1 MADFSIRLTTPLAA
15 EIAFDRLIDWERHS
29 AAIPLTTL
37 TYEGAT
43 RMGQLFV
50 ARTALGPLGFDD
62 VMVVELLRRPS
73 GGVPGLVEI
82 SKHGR
87 VLGGTVAWTVD
98 PTPQGSV
105 IEWRQ
110 RLVIGWLPGVLDP
123 VVGWIGK
130 LAYGIGLR
138 RILGQPIS
146 LRS

>member
-43 RMGQLFV
+43 RMGQRFV

-73 GGVPGLVEI
+73 GGVPGPVSYTHLDVY
-82 SKHGR
+82 KRQVHNA
-87 VLGGTVAWTVD
+87 GGASTAFAMA
-98 PTPQGSV
+98 S
-105 IEWRQ
+105 
-110 RLVIGWLPGVLDP
+110 
-123 VVGWIGK
+123 
-130 LAYGIGLR
+130 AA
-138 RILGQPIS
+138 
-146 LRS
+146 RS